1 MTQNDII
8 NTTEKKNQMGRREFL
23 ISSAG
28 GFSLGFFLPGFSRLS
43 EVEAAPV
50 YAVDGVQINA
60 WIKIG
65 VDESITVTVGAAEMG
80 QGSMSS
86 LPQIVAEELMVDY
99 SKVSALQAPASQA
112 YLTAGSGT
120 VRNQYLPLRR
130 AGAAAREMLILAAM
144 NLFGGVR
151 EDYSVTN
158 GVVTNT
164 KTNAS
169 LTYGQLA
176 PSAALLPV
184 PPITATWPP
193 LVPDD
198 QFKLIGKA
206 LPRLDIP
213 SKTNGSA
220 IFGLDVRLPGMVYAV
235 IKHCP
240 SFGGTLAKLPSKPAG
255 AIAVV
260 PTSVIA
266 ASARGSEVTG
276 NVNAV
281 AVVATNTWDAWQMAK
296 QLSVSW
302 NIPVSSASI
311 DSTVFQSQ
319 AQALMASG
327 TPYTTEKIGDAATA
341 LAGASKMID
350 VTYSL
355 PYVAHACME
364 VLNCTVNLTPTSCE
378 VWAPT
383 QGAGI
388 VVGTVTAVTGLAA
401 SQITVHTTYLGGG
414 LGRKI
419 EQDYIAQAV
428 QVAKAVGKPV
438 KLMWP
443 REEDF
448 TRDQY
453 RPMALIRG
461 RAGLDASGNIVSWS
475 YRNVSPSILS
485 QRGRTLPATGDSQ
498 ATEGATALPYN
509 FGARLTEYIVH
520 PSPVPIGFW
529 RSVGSSLNTFA
540 VESMMDELAQFAGE
554 DPYQFRRNRLTD
566 PRWIA
571 VLDAAAQLG
580 GWATPVPAGRARGIA
595 ISKAFNSIV
604 AEVFEI
610 SQPAAGSIRIHK
622 VACAIDCGRPVNPDS
637 IKAQMQGGI
646 VHGINATLWGQQT
659 FLAGAAVSKNF
670 NRSRMMRL
678 GEMPQISVTI
688 MPPNPNVPIGGI
700 GEPAVP
706 AVAPALANAY
716 ARLTGQRIRS
726 LPFFPNATMSG
737 L

>member
-1 MTQNDII
+1 MLGTDVL
-8 NTTEKKNQMGRREFL
+8 NTTEKTNQIGRRGFL
-23 ISSAG
+23 VTSAG
-28 GFSLGFFLPGFSRLS
+28 GLSLGFFLPGFSRLN
-43 EVEAAPV
+43 EIEAEPLNT
-50 YAVDGVQINA
+50 VDGTQINA

-99 SKVSALQAPASQA
+99 AKVSALQAPASQA
-112 YLTAGSGT
+112 YVTAGSGT

-130 AGAAAREMLILAAM
+130 AGAAARELLIQAAM
-144 NLFGGVR
+144 NLLGGAR
-151 EDYSVTN
+151 TDYSVTN
-158 GVVTNT
+158 GIVTNT
-164 KTNAS
+164 KTNVS
-169 LTYGQLA
+169 LSYGQLA
-176 PSAALLPV
+176 PAAALLPV

-193 LVPDD
+193 LVPDSE
-198 QFKLIGKA
+198 FKLIGKA

-220 IFGLDVRLPGMVYAV
+220 VFGLDVRVPGMVYAV

-240 SFGGTLAKLPSKPAG
+240 AFGGTLAQLPAKPAG
-255 AIAVV
+255 ALAVV
-260 PTSVIA
+260 ATSVIP
-266 ASARGSEVTG
+266 ASARGSEVAG
-276 NVNAV
+276 NYNAV
-281 AVVATNTWDAWQMAK
+281 AVVATNTWDAWQIAK
-296 QLSVSW
+296 QLKVSW
-302 NIPVSSASI
+302 NIPASSAGI
-311 DSTVFQSQ
+311 DSTAFQSQ
-319 AQALMASG
+319 AQTLMSSG
-327 TPYTTEKIGDAATA
+327 TPYIAEKAGDPVTA
-341 LAGASKMID
+341 LAGSAKLID
-350 VTYSL
+350 VSYSL

-388 VVGTVTAVTGLAA
+388 VVSTVTAVTGLPA
-401 SQITVHTTYLGGG
+401 SQVTVHTTYLGGG

-419 EQDYIAQAV
+419 EQDYIAQAI

-438 KLMWP
+438 KLMWT

-448 TRDQY
+448 SRDQY

-461 RAGLDASGNIVSWS
+461 RAGLDSSGNIVSWL
-475 YRNVSPSILS
+475 YRNVSPSILA
-485 QRGRTLPATGDSQ
+485 QRGRVLPATGDSQ
-498 ATEGATALPYN
+498 ATEAATALPYN
-509 FGARLTEYIVH
+509 FGARTTEYVVH

-529 RSVGSSLNTFA
+529 RSVGASLNTFA

-554 DPYQFRRNRLTD
+554 DPYEFRRNRLTD

-580 GWATPVPAGRARGIA
+580 GWGTPLPAGRARGIA

-610 SQPAAGSIRIHK
+610 SQPALGSIKIHK

-659 FLAGAAVSKNF
+659 FKAGAAVSKNF
-670 NRSRMMRL
+670 NRSRMMRMS
-678 GEMPQISVTI
+678 EMPQISVTI
-688 MPPNPNVPIGGI
+688 LPPNPNVPIGGI

-706 AVAPALANAY
+706 PVAPALANAY
-716 ARLTGQRIRS
+716 AKLTGQRIRN
-726 LPFFPNATMSG
+726 LPFFPNATMGG